1 MPARR
6 SRWLRSDAQA
16 SAANAVWGSIR
27 RVTAGLLTVGAAL
40 LVLWSIVHV
49 GGRSLL
55 NGEQQRAKTL
65 RIMVWGHEHE
75 NQIIQQMADAFE
87 ELHPDVRVQPI
98 SVAHSNYLPKLK
110 TMIAAGEPPDLF
122 YLPYDLVPEFA
133 SLGLVLPMTEP
144 LEQMGGDWGQ
154 DIYPVLIQG
163 FRFDPETQAR
173 GEGELWGVPKDFS
186 PLAMYVNVDLFE
198 QAGVPVPHDGW
209 TWDQYEHAARSI
221 DALADN
227 IFGAFLGLWSDPL
240 LAIVWNHG
248 GELFHFDDDGR
259 PDFTRPATDNPGLLA
274 AFERIRRLRID
285 EGIVYNA
292 IGINRSGAEEF
303 FTGRVGIIGPTGR
316 WTSALC
322 EAIETFDYAVVP
334 IPCEPGVKPRSPIMT
349 VAWGVSSIGKHP
361 EEAVELAIY
370 LSSPPVQR
378 MLGEYGQSMTV
389 IQSVAEEPE
398 MKFIGRKFE
407 DAPVY
412 LELIKTAAIQQWPRQ
427 SEFEDIFMAEQDAAI
442 RLGSR
447 SIEEALANVE
457 RRWEF
462 ERSSPLKTGSFPR
475 MPWTSVS
482 LALLSVV
489 LAVVVALWWWSRRQR
504 LGPLD
509 RVQERAGFGFIGI
522 WIVGF
527 VALTAGPMFL
537 SGLLALSRWSAVTPL
552 GEAEF
557 VGFGNFTHMAAHDPA
572 FWKSIRVTAYYV
584 VLAIPIGQIAAL
596 AVALLMN
603 VEVPGIAV
611 FRTIFFVPSVITGV
625 VLGALWLALLNN
637 DYGLINQALN
647 LPLSLFSLEAPNWFG
662 EDAQWAAIPAFVMM
676 NLWGVGSAMVIYLAG
691 LKAIP
696 RGLTEAATIDGANAW
711 HRLTHVTLPMLSPL
725 IFFNFVMG
733 IIGSFQVFT
742 QAFVM
747 TRRGPDDATLFYVL
761 YLYLQAFEFHNM
773 GYASALAWVLFVVI
787 FFVTI
792 LAFWGSRNLVH
803 YEGLKS

>member
-1 MPARR
+1 M
-6 SRWLRSDAQA
+6 
-16 SAANAVWGSIR
+16 I
-27 RVTAGLLTVGAAL
+27 AGLLTVSAAL

-49 GGRSLL
+49 GVRSIANGNDGRT
-55 NGEQQRAKTL
+55 KTL

-87 ELHPDVRVQPI
+87 AEHPGVRVEPI

-110 TMIAAGEPPDLF
+110 TMIAAGDPPDLF

-133 SLGLVLPMTEP
+133 SLGLVRPMTEP
-144 LEQMGGDWGQ
+144 LATRGGEWGQ

-198 QAGVPVPHDGW
+198 RSGVEVPHDGW
-209 TWDQYEHAARSI
+209 TWDEYEDAARSI
-221 DALADN
+221 DALGDN
-227 IFGAFLGLWSDPL
+227 IFGAFMGLWADPL

-248 GELFHFDDDGR
+248 GELFHFDEHGR
-259 PDFTRPATDNPGLLA
+259 PDFTRPAINNPGLLA

-285 EGIVYNA
+285 EGVVYNA

-316 WTSALC
+316 WTSGLC

-334 IPCEPGVKPRSPIMT
+334 IPCEPGVSPRSPIMT
-349 VAWGVSSIGKHP
+349 VAWGVSSLGQHP

-378 MLGEYGQSMTV
+378 MLGVYGQSMTV
-389 IQSVAEEPE
+389 IRSVAEEDE
-398 MKFIGRKFE
+398 MKYIGRKFE

-412 LELIKTAAIQQWPRQ
+412 LELIETADIQQWPRQ

-447 SIEEALANVE
+447 SIKSALKNVE
-457 RRWEF
+457 RRWEY
-462 ERSSPLKTGSFPR
+462 ERSSPIKTGSFPV
-475 MPWTSVS
+475 MPWRSVS
-482 LALLSVV
+482 LALLSIVLVCVV
-489 LAVVVALWWWSRRQR
+489 LVVLWSRRQR
-504 LGPLD
+504 LGSLD
-509 RVQERAGFGFIGI
+509 RAQERAGFAFIGI
-522 WIVGF
+522 WVVGF

-537 SGLLALSRWSAVTPL
+537 SGLLAISRWSAVTPL
-552 GEAEF
+552 REAEF
-557 VGFGNFTHMAAHDPA
+557 VGFGNFAHMFSHDPA

-584 VLAIPIGQIAAL
+584 VLAIPTGQVAAL

-603 VEVPGIAV
+603 VEVRGIAV

-647 LPLSLFSLEAPNWFG
+647 LPLGLFGLEAPNWFG
-662 EDAQWAAIPAFVMM
+662 DDAHWAAIPAFVMM

-696 RGLTEAATIDGANAW
+696 RGLTEAATIDGASAW
-711 HRLTHVTLPMLSPL
+711 HRLIHITLPMLSPL
-725 IFFNFVMG
+725 IFFNLIMG

-787 FFVTI
+787 LLVTLI
-792 LAFWGSRNLVH
+792 AFWGSRNLVH
-803 YEGLKS
+803 YEGLKT